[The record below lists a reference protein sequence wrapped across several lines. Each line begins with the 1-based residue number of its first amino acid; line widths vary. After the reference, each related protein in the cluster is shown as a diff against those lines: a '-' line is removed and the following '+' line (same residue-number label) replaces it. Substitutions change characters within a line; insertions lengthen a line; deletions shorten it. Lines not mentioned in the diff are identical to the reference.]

1 MPTSTLQNTA
11 TSTPTFWI
19 KWLSYTTEFTVL
31 FGLFMVLAPGLTQ
44 QAFGLLIFQ
53 NPAQISAFDSQA
65 TAYIELAHAVM
76 GSVMVGWGALMFM
89 LVRKLNIKDAK
100 ETCNMI
106 AISVLLWY
114 VPDTAFSLYSGF
126 WQNAVMNT
134 GFAVLYA
141 VPLVA
146 LRKHFL

>member
-1 MPTSTLQNTA
+1 MQTSTMHTNA

-19 KWLSYTTEFTVL
+19 NWLTYTAEFTVL
-31 FGLFMVLAPGLTQ
+31 FGLLMVLAPGLTQ

-53 NPAQISAFDSQA
+53 NSEQFAAFDPQA

-76 GSVMVGWGALMFM
+76 GSVLVGWGALIFM
-89 LVRKLNIKDAK
+89 LVRKLNIGDAK
-100 ETCNMI
+100 QTCRMI
-106 AISVLLWY
+106 TISVLLWY

-126 WQNAVMNT
+126 WQNAVLNT

-141 VPLVA
+141 VPLLA
-146 LRKHFL
+146 LRKHHK

>member
-1 MPTSTLQNTA
+1 MQ

-19 KWLSYTTEFTVL
+19 NWLTYTAEFTVL

-53 NPAQISAFDSQA
+53 NAAQVSAFESQA
-65 TAYIELAHAVM
+65 SAYIALAHAVM
-76 GSVMVGWGALMFM
+76 GSVMVGWGALMFL

-134 GFAVLYA
+134 GFAILYA

>member
-1 MPTSTLQNTA
+1 MQTTTAQNTP

-19 KWLSYTTEFTVL
+19 KWLTYTTEFTVL
-31 FGLFMVLAPGLTQ
+31 FGLFMVLAPSLTQ
-44 QAFGLLIFQ
+44 QAFGLMVFQ
-53 NPAQISAFDSQA
+53 NPAQIAAFGPQA
-65 TAYIELAHAVM
+65 SAYIELAHAVM

-89 LVRKLNIKDAK
+89 LVRKLNIEDAK
-100 ETCNMI
+100 QTCNMI

-126 WQNAVMNT
+126 WQNAVLNS

-141 VPLVA
+141 VPLLA
-146 LRKHFL
+146 LRKHHK